1 MFAVTVNLSSWLPD
15 SSVCRVSDGV
25 SGYGDNLM
33 NSGRIASLFGDS
45 EFDLSLMCPNLSRPV
60 RPIVASLETTPQ
72 EADPRRRNARVR
84 TPCSAPGQENYTSWC
99 VSGFSQVFV
108 PKV

>member
-33 NSGRIASLFGDS
+33 NSGRIAGLFGDS